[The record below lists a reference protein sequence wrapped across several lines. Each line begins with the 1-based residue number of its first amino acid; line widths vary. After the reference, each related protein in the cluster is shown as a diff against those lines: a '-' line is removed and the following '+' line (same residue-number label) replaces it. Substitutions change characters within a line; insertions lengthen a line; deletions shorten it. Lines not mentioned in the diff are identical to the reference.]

1 MSKTKLFSVT
11 ASDCDW
17 DYYVGS
23 GDGGQNRQKR
33 NTAVRCTHRA
43 SGAVGKASDGREQVL
58 NRRRAFQRM
67 TETQEFQSWMKVETA
82 RRMGQAN
89 TIEQKVDQEMAPSN
103 IKTEHKNSQGKW
115 VEGELK

>member
-1 MSKTKLFSVT
+1 MEKTKLFSVT

-17 DYYVGS
+17 DFYVGS

-58 NRRRAFQRM
+58 NRRRAFERM
-67 TETQEFQSWMKVETA
+67 SQTKEFQGWLKAETA
-82 RRMGQAN
+82 RRMGQAQ
-89 TIEQKVDQEMAPSN
+89 TIEQKVEQEMMPHN
-103 IKTEHKNSQGKW
+103 IKVEHTNKQGKW
-115 VEGELK
+115 VEGDVK